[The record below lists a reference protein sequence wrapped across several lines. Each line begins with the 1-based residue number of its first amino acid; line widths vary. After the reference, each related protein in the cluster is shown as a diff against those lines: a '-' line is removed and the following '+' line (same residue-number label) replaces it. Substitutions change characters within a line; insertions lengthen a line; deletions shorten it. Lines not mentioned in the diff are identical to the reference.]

1 MTGPGAGFGPSALGL
16 SLCVLA
22 SGSAGNCSVLV
33 WRAGPGSPRRVVL
46 LDAGLSPRRTALL
59 LRERGIRHDEVDDIV
74 FTHLDSDHCHAGWVQ
89 AIRPGGWRARL
100 RIHRRHLGRAERMG
114 LLYRHTE
121 PFTDEVTIDS
131 DLSARVCV
139 LDHDDL
145 GVAAFRFA
153 GVAAEGRLEVGYATD
168 LGRVTGELT
177 AMLAGVG
184 VLAIES
190 NYCPR
195 MQAESDRPAFL
206 KQRIMGGSG
215 HLSNEQSAEAAAE
228 IGPGHTLVL
237 LHLSRECNTPER
249 AGRAHRGI
257 GCPTV
262 ISSQAEATGW
272 IVCGPGTGVGRQAS
286 VTIPR
291 SLFEVGAGGVG

>member
-1 MTGPGAGFGPSALGL
+1 MTGSAAGPAVHGL

-33 WRAGPGSPRRVVL
+33 WRAGPASPRRVVL
-46 LDAGLSPRRTALL
+46 LDAGLSPRRTAML
-59 LRERGIRHDEVDDIV
+59 LRDRGIRHDEVDDIV
-74 FTHLDSDHCHAGWVQ
+74 FTHLDSDHCHSGWAQ

-100 RIHRRHLGRAERMG
+100 RVHRRHLGRAGRMG

-121 PFTDEVTIDS
+121 PFTDEVAIDP

-145 GVAAFRFA
+145 GVAAFRFT
-153 GVAAEGRLEVGYATD
+153 GVAAEGRSEVGYATD

-177 AMLAGVG
+177 GMLAGVG

-215 HLSNEQSAEAAAE
+215 HLSNEESAQAAGE
-228 IGPGHTLVL
+228 IGPDQTLVL

-249 AGRAHRGI
+249 AGRAHGGV
-257 GCPTV
+257 GCPLV
-262 ISSQAEATGW
+262 ISSQTEATGW
-272 IVCGPGTGVGRQAS
+272 IGCGPRAAKERDAS
-286 VTIPR
+286 VVFPR
-291 SLFEVGAGGVG
+291 SLFEVRAGGAG